1 MSKFSVILAAAGKS
15 SRFNDPKTKKTFIE
29 LHQKPVWLHSAQR
42 FWVRDDVEQ
51 IILVISAE
59 DRASFE
65 QQFSSEIE
73 TLQIVI
79 VDGGAERADSVQNG
93 LNEVDPACDFV
104 VIHDAARP
112 CVWEE
117 DIENVFVAATISN
130 AAILATPVS
139 STLKRSEDGKV
150 VDETVDRRSLWQA
163 QTPQVF
169 ARELILGVYANR
181 GGENPTDE
189 SQLVEQAGH
198 PVTLVPGSSQNI
210 KITTQADLGFAAAC
224 IDARLSEKLDG
235 PVGNENRLA

>member
-93 LNEVDPACDFV
+93 LNEADPACDFV

>member
-1 MSKFSVILAAAGKS
+1 M
-15 SRFNDPKTKKTFIE
+15 
-29 LHQKPVWLHSAQR
+29 
-42 FWVRDDVEQ
+42 
-51 IILVISAE
+51 ISTE
-59 DRASFE
+59 DRTSFE

-73 TLQIVI
+73 SLQVVV

-93 LNEVDPACDFV
+93 LNAVDPACDFV

>member
-42 FWVRDDVEQ
+42 FWIRDDVEQ

-210 KITTQADLGFAAAC
+210 KITTQADLGFTAAC

>member
-42 FWVRDDVEQ
+42 FWIRDDVEQ

>member
-117 DIENVFVAATISN
+117 DIENVLVAATKSN

-139 STLKRSEDGKV
+139 STLKHSEDGKV

-210 KITTQADLGFAAAC
+210 KITTQADLGFAVAC

>member
-29 LHQKPVWLHSAQR
+29 LRQKPVWLHSAQR
-42 FWVRDDVEQ
+42 FRNRDDVDQ
-51 IILVISAE
+51 IILVISTE
-59 DRASFE
+59 DRTSFE

-73 TLQIVI
+73 SLQVVV

-93 LNEVDPACDFV
+93 LNAVDPACDFV

-181 GGENPTDE
+181 VGENPTDE
-189 SQLVEQAGH
+189 AQLVEQAGH

-210 KITTQADLGFAAAC
+210 KITTQADLDFAAAC
-224 IDARLSEKLDG
+224 IDARLNLKLDG

>member
-1 MSKFSVILAAAGKS
+1 M
-15 SRFNDPKTKKTFIE
+15 
-29 LHQKPVWLHSAQR
+29 
-42 FWVRDDVEQ
+42 
-51 IILVISAE
+51 
-59 DRASFE
+59 
-65 QQFSSEIE
+65 
-73 TLQIVI
+73 
-79 VDGGAERADSVQNG
+79 
-93 LNEVDPACDFV
+93 
-104 VIHDAARP
+104 
-112 CVWEE
+112 
-117 DIENVFVAATISN
+117 
-130 AAILATPVS
+130 
-139 STLKRSEDGKV
+139 KRSEDGKV

-224 IDARLSEKLDG
+224 IDARLSQKLDG